1 MLIRIRKLMSS
12 GMKEF
17 MEHYRHST
25 EPVSFVLHSC

>member
-1 MLIRIRKLMSS
+1 MLIGIRKLVSS

-25 EPVSFVLHSC
+25 EPVRFT